1 MDAACVIL
9 KNKKNSNVNIL
20 GLEKPAIN
28 YLSRIILRMNPIGQ
42 DYSVIGHLFW
52 NLSFPHLFLE
62 CEAEIEMKV
71 QSQQVTISLLCFFC
85 LLFQW

>member
-42 DYSVIGHLFW
+42 DYSVMGHLF
-52 NLSFPHLFLE
+52 
-62 CEAEIEMKV
+62 
-71 QSQQVTISLLCFFC
+71 
-85 LLFQW
+85 